1 MTRDCWE
8 FGEVAQTRASRD
20 VREQSRHGLGPS
32 TPGIMVVMSELSPI
46 DEDLLRQAI
55 DLSASAVRH
64 GNHPFGALLADRDAI
79 PDHQPPLS
87 QSDGPL

>member
-1 MTRDCWE
+1 
-8 FGEVAQTRASRD
+8 
-20 VREQSRHGLGPS
+20 
-32 TPGIMVVMSELSPI
+32 MSELSPI